1 MVELKL
7 NFILLIKKF
16 LSELYVFLVDEMH
29 KLLNEYLTLED
40 EPHEEITFTDMQQLK
55 HFAVEAEINQNYDL
69 AAYYYQEVENKTFN
83 NYIISQT
90 KKIQISREL
99 QEKKIAIRIGL
110 IMLYLT
116 CLSMILWEPK
126 SVWKS
131 AFRSIQIKLMR

>member
-7 NFILLIKKF
+7 NLILLIKKF

-69 AAYYYQEVENKTFN
+69 AAYYYQEVENKN
-83 NYIISQT
+83 
-90 KKIQISREL
+90 
-99 QEKKIAIRIGL
+99 
-110 IMLYLT
+110 
-116 CLSMILWEPK
+116 
-126 SVWKS
+126 
-131 AFRSIQIKLMR
+131 IK